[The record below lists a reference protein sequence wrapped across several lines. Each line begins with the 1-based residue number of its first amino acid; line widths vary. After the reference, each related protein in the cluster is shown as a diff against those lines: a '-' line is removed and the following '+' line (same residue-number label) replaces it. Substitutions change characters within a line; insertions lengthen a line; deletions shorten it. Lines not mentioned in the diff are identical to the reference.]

1 MKLRPFLY
9 RSAQVALDLTSC
21 AIRGEDAAS
30 FLDGQSTQ
38 ALSSVWKFHVFVDR
52 TGRIESYFL
61 ARTTASGV
69 EALVPSDIFESF
81 QQRFENFV
89 VSEDVTLSDA
99 SSSKWWIAM
108 GPEQLAL
115 EADANLA
122 GERAFISQNPF
133 PGVDVVSESTW
144 IEWSLAQGIPLLSKS
159 EGIGELVNQ
168 STLFSAGVSLSK
180 GCFPGQEVVAKI
192 HNNRGAAWAPTLL
205 QLIEGAR
212 PLTSEILLEG
222 KVVAKLQLDRVIDE
236 KYFHATVLRDMRV
249 DGIEVVGPDGQRFRT
264 KSLPLYAQDS
274 RQRALDVY
282 HLGTDEF
289 AKGNEDAAAQAWELA
304 IKIDPSFAD
313 AYEAM
318 GVMLG
323 RQKKYAEGEAWMR
336 RLLVADPDSIMA
348 HTNLSL
354 FLMQQNRIQEAED
367 HKAKAT
373 LATFASYG
381 RKASTERALK
391 EQAAKV
397 ESERQQREAM
407 FRQVLEIDPD
417 DPLANHGLGTISL
430 ERGDYASAQSYL
442 ESVLRA
448 DPNYAVAYLA
458 LGKALSAQGLID
470 EARNVWSDGVKVAAK
485 RGELMPANEMQSL
498 LLKLS

>member
-1 MKLRPFLY
+1 M
-9 RSAQVALDLTSC
+9 QVSLELTSC
-21 AIRGEDAAS
+21 AIRGDDAAS
-30 FLDGQSTQ
+30 FVDGQSTQ
-38 ALSSVWKFHVFVDR
+38 ALSSVWKFHVFLDR
-52 TGRIESYFL
+52 TGRVESYFL
-61 ARTTASGV
+61 ARTTDLGV
-69 EALVPSDIFESF
+69 EALVPVDIFGSF
-81 QQRFENFV
+81 QLRFEKFV
-89 VSEDVTLSDA
+89 VSEDVTLSDVSLA
-99 SSSKWWIAM
+99 KRWIAM
-108 GPEQLAL
+108 GPQQWACED
-115 EADANLA
+115 EANLA
-122 GERAFISQNPF
+122 GEKAFISPKPF
-133 PGVDVVSESTW
+133 PEVEVVSESAW
-144 IEWSLAQGIPLLSKS
+144 IEWSLAQGIPLLTKP
-159 EGIGELVNQ
+159 EDIGELVNQ
-168 STLFSAGVSLSK
+168 STLFKAGVSLSK

-205 QLIEGAR
+205 ELREGAR
-212 PLTSEILLEG
+212 PLAAEILLEG
-222 KVVAKLQLDRVIDE
+222 KVVAKLQLSRVIDE
-236 KYFHATVLRDMRV
+236 KYFCATVLRDMRV
-249 DGIEVVGPDGQRFRT
+249 DGIEIAGPEGQRFRT
-264 KSLPLYAQDS
+264 KSLPLFSQES

-336 RLLVADPDSIMA
+336 RLLVADPESIMA

-373 LATFASYG
+373 LAAFASYG

-391 EQAAKV
+391 EQAEKA
-397 ESERQQREAM
+397 ESERQQRESM
-407 FRQVLEIDPD
+407 FRQVLEIDPE
-417 DPLANHGLGTISL
+417 DPLANHGLGTICL
-430 ERGDYASAQSYL
+430 ERGDYAQAQSYL

-458 LGKALSAQGLID
+458 LGKALSSQGFAN
-470 EARNVWSDGVKVAAK
+470 EARRVWSDGVRVAAK